1 MPGAERSTD
10 SVNSYLSVQEGVAN
24 KSKMYAS
31 KYAQFVVSYAEEWYK
46 IVSKRVGEGVKKAE
60 EMRVELD
67 HYQTKVEGEL
77 NDHCHAPT
85 IVSIC
90 NLKKV

>member
-1 MPGAERSTD
+1 MPGADRSTD

-46 IVSKRVGEGVKKAE
+46 VVSQRVGEGIKKAE
-60 EMRVELD
+60 ELRVELD
-67 HYQTKVEGEL
+67 HYQSKVEGADRIFRSV
-77 NDHCHAPT
+77 N
-85 IVSIC
+85 
-90 NLKKV
+90 